1 MGNIF
6 RYYTLLAKRWIW
18 MLVVCALLCGGATYL
33 ISSFLRPV
41 YQASAYLIINV
52 GASAHPSI
60 TDSLQAVPTFAQLV
74 TIPAVLDPVAAAHPG
89 MSAPDL
95 FSMISVKPQTNTQII
110 ELDVRAGSSRLAADL
125 ANQVSQSFAQ
135 YANAGSPGT
144 VRIIP
149 ATVPAFPEQPRP
161 LQDAGIGVL
170 VGLLL
175 ALILV
180 TLFEWIGNRATSV
193 EQIQEL
199 LGTEIMTLLPRFSR
213 KVRRSGMQQVAAEK
227 YHMICA
233 SLNVA
238 QANRS
243 FKLVMFTSALAGEG
257 KSTTISNVAIHLAQ
271 AGKQVL
277 LVDLNIHRPAVAR
290 QFHLNNQ
297 VGLTNMLTRDSKQI
311 QVERYLQA
319 TAFPGLYALAAGSQ
333 QMSSSE
339 LLRRLTATQ
348 LFAWFKQTPFDYVLF
363 DAPPLF
369 AVAETQILASAM
381 EALVLV
387 VDGSRTPRRVL
398 ARMRQVLWRV
408 QAARVLGVIVNQS
421 SWRDYADTHP
431 YALAQPAQ
439 RTYEP
444 RLIVE
449 EVTAEIPTVAMKLI
463 TTSLPS
469 SGPGEMRLPDT
480 GETELIG
487 QPGSEPLIRP
497 GLSLSSLAASRN
509 GLLRRTF
516 ATDAVSSTPPPWQD
530 L

>member
-6 RYYTLLAKRWIW
+6 RYYALLAKRWMW

-52 GASAHPSI
+52 GSSAHLSV

-74 TIPAVLDPVAAAHPG
+74 TIPTVLGPVVADHPG
-89 MSAPDL
+89 MSVPDL
-95 FSMISVKPQTNTQII
+95 ISMVSVKPQTNTQII
-110 ELDVRAGSSRLAADL
+110 ELDVRAGGAQLAADL

-144 VRIIP
+144 VRVIP
-149 ATVPAFPEQPRP
+149 ATVPALPEQPRP
-161 LQDAGIGVL
+161 LQDTGAGAL
-170 VGLLL
+170 VGLVL

-180 TLFEWIGNRATSV
+180 ALFEWIGNRATSV

-213 KVRRSGMQQVAAEK
+213 KVRRAGLRQVAAEK

-257 KSTTISNVAIHLAQ
+257 KSTVISNVAVHLAR

-277 LVDLNIHRPAVAR
+277 LVDLNIHRPALAQ
-290 QFHLNNQ
+290 QFQLHSQ
-297 VGLTNMLTRDSKQI
+297 VGLTNMLTRPGRHI

-319 TAFPGLYALAAGSQ
+319 TSFPGLYALAAGTQ
-333 QMSSSE
+333 RMSSSE
-339 LLRRLTATQ
+339 FLRCLTATQ
-348 LFAWFKQTPFDYVLF
+348 LLSWLKQTPFDYVLF

-369 AVAETQILASAM
+369 AVSETRVLASAM

-387 VDGSRTPRRVL
+387 ANGSRTPRQVLTRMRRVL
-398 ARMRQVLWRV
+398 WNTQARI
-408 QAARVLGVIVNQS
+408 LGVIVNQS

-431 YALAQPAQ
+431 YALAQPGQ
-439 RTYEP
+439 KDYES

-449 EVTAEIPTVAMKLI
+449 EVTTEIPTVAMKLI
-463 TTSLPS
+463 TASIPS
-469 SGPGEMRLPDT
+469 SDPGEPRLPDT
-480 GETELIG
+480 GETEQIG
-487 QPGSEPLIRP
+487 QPSSEPLIRP
-497 GLSLSSLAASRN
+497 GLSLSGLTASRN

-516 ATDAVSSTPPPWQD
+516 AVGAVSSTPPPWQD